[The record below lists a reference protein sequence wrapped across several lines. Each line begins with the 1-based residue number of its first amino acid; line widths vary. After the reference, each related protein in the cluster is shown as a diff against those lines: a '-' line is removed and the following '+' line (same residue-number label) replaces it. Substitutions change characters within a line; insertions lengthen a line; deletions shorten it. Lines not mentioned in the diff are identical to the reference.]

1 MGIKIFSYKNVR
13 KEASNTRI
21 IQKVFKQIPMSSQF
35 SIGSYSI
42 DLYFLENKLTI
53 KFKKHDHM
61 EKDINYK
68 ANQQKF
74 IEDQLIYK

>member
-1 MGIKIFSYKNVR
+1 MQNIWVSKYLVTSMFVKKQATFVSYGKFLS
-13 KEASNTRI
+13 EY
-21 IQKVFKQIPMSSQF
+21 QLSSQF

-61 EKDINYK
+61 EKDMNYK
-68 ANQQKF
+68 ANQQNF
-74 IEDQLIYK
+74 IED